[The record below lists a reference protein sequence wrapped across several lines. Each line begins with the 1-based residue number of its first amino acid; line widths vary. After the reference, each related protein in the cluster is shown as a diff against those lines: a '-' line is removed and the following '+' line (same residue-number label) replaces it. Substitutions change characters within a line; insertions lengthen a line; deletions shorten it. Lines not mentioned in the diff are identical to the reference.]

1 MNAPFVNY
9 PSANWRLQMIDGV
22 DVWRSDALTAAGVAH
37 AFTGGGY
44 NMSATKGPDAAASPV
59 RRRNICKLIGADF
72 HRLAIGGQ
80 CHGTRVERIQP
91 GEPRRGIPIPD
102 CDGLITDE
110 AMTPLLGLSADCPLI
125 VIVDPTR
132 PALGIAHS
140 GWRGTVDKMPER
152 LIGAMRDAFDTN
164 AATALA
170 VISPS
175 ARRCCYEIKDDVRDL
190 VEAGSVRPDQ
200 HIRTEGGAMYL
211 ELGTLIAEQ
220 LTASGLS
227 PDRIHL
233 PDPCTICDRRFFSYR
248 RLGHETGHAGLMVC
262 VP

>member
-1 MNAPFVNY
+1 MTQRDIQY
-9 PSANWRLQMIDGV
+9 PSANWRLETANGV
-22 DVWRSDALTAAGVAH
+22 SIWRSDALTDAGVAH

-59 RRRNICKLIGADF
+59 RRRNVCKLIGANY

-110 AMTPLLGLSADCPLI
+110 ALTPLLGLSADCPLI
-125 VIVDPTR
+125 VIVDPAR

-152 LIGAMRDAFDTN
+152 LIEQMRDTFDTN
-164 AATALA
+164 SANAIA
-170 VISPS
+170 VIAPCAKS
-175 ARRCCYEIKDDVRDL
+175 CCYEIKQDVRAL
-190 VEAGSVRPDQ
+190 VEAASSHPAH
-200 HIRTEGGAMYL
+200 HIRTDNGAMYL
-211 ELGTLIAEQ
+211 ELGTLIAEH

-233 PDPCTICDRRFFSYR
+233 PDQCTICDRRFYSYR
-248 RLGHETGHAGLMVC
+248 RLGNETGHAGLMAC

>member
-1 MNAPFVNY
+1 MTQRDTQY
-9 PSANWRLQMIDGV
+9 PSANWRLETVDGV
-22 DVWRSDALTAAGVAH
+22 SIWRSDALTDAGVSH

-44 NMSATKGPDAAASPV
+44 NMSATKGPDMTASPV
-59 RRRNICKLIGADF
+59 RRCNVCKLLGADY

-110 AMTPLLGLSADCPLI
+110 AQTPLLGLSADCPLV
-125 VIVDPTR
+125 VIVDSNR

-152 LIGAMRDAFDTN
+152 LIGQMRDAFDMNPAN
-164 AATALA
+164 AIA
-170 VISPS
+170 VISPCAKS
-175 ARRCCYEIKDDVRDL
+175 CCYEIKQDVSEL
-190 VEAGSVRPDQ
+190 VKAASNLAGQ
-200 HIRTEGGAMYL
+200 HIRTEDGAMYL

-220 LTASGLS
+220 LTASGIS
-227 PDRIHL
+227 QKRIHL
-233 PDPCTICDRRFFSYR
+233 PDQCTICDRGFYSYR
-248 RLGHETGHAGLMVC
+248 RLGNETGHAGLMIC
-262 VP
+262 LP